1 MPTKPRTPQIFF
13 GRDSELA
20 QIIHMIFTNIGSH
33 PARIA
38 ILGPG
43 GYGKTTLA
51 NAVLTHDRVRSIM
64 APL

>member
-1 MPTKPRTPQIFF
+1 
-13 GRDSELA
+13 
-20 QIIHMIFTNIGSH
+20 MIFTNIGSS

-51 NAVLTHDRVRSIM
+51 NAVLTHPRTRQHFGNARYFVPCETVFSTV
-64 APL
+64 LS